1 VDIPVPEDFPKADY
15 LEVERRIAVYMASLG
30 PDAAVVP
37 VFAGYIGGWH
47 ALIMRFRAADEDRS
61 VATKFLARPQG
72 DLSLEDRYLQ
82 ERALFG
88 FFGNAMSTVEC
99 CCFSIY
105 HLGRMRCPTRFAASD
120 REVDVRLTA
129 TEVAEVFPC
138 TSLDTELSALRADTT
153 WRSLKEIRHT
163 LVHRESP
170 GITIFATAGAGAATA
185 PPAKWTDRGV
195 VLEPA
200 LVDNPRTWLC
210 VAVTR
215 LVSATL
221 AFVSANF

>member
-1 VDIPVPEDFPKADY
+1 VDIPVASDFPKADY
-15 LEVERRIAVYMASLG
+15 MEVERRIAVYMASLG
-30 PDAAVVP
+30 VGATPVP
-37 VFAGYIGGWH
+37 GFAGYIGGWH
-47 ALIMRFRAADEDRS
+47 GLIMRFRAADEDRS
-61 VATKFLARPQG
+61 IATKLLARLQG
-72 DLSLEDRYLQ
+72 DLSAEDRYLQ

-120 REVDVRLTA
+120 RKVDVSLTA
-129 TEVAEVFPC
+129 AEMAKVFPG
-138 TSLDTELSALRADTT
+138 TRLGVELSALSADRT
-153 WRSLKEIRHT
+153 WLDVKKIRHT

-170 GITIFATAGAGAATA
+170 GLTIFAGAGG
-185 PPAKWTDRGV
+185 PPARPAEWTGRGV

-200 LVDNPRTWLC
+200 LVDNPRTWLG
-210 VAVTR
+210 VAVAR
-215 LVSATL
+215 LVSTTL